1 MVRSL
6 TVRAF
11 RGLSVAAEGFYL
23 YEVKAY
29 LLHILDAFASS
40 IALQYESEH
49 GERPL
54 SDPGDHI
61 GHLNQIETTLHE
73 LTLDVSWNKGRA
85 EAFKNEFRRPC
96 VVSIVDVVGS

>member
-11 RGLSVAAEGFYL
+11 RGLSFAAEGFYF

-61 GHLNQIETTLHE
+61 GHLYHFEATLHQ
-73 LTLDVSWNKGRA
+73 LTLDVTRIESRA
-85 EAFKNEFRRPC
+85 LTFENVFRSLF
-96 VVSIVDVVGS
+96 VVPKIDIVGS